1 MITKTIENSGG
12 NTIIRLYLVDDH
24 DMFRETLSK
33 SLARDSNF
41 SVTGSAG
48 DGVQAINDITLLKPD
63 VVLLDV
69 SIEGLNGLDTL
80 KLILNTTP
88 SIKVVMLSMDTS
100 RATVS
105 RAMTNGALGYVTK
118 GDNVTF
124 LKQAIRSVMLERRYL
139 SPSLNLEES
148 FANQL
153 DARESKSITI
163 TPRERE
169 IIQLAAEGCSTKVI
183 ARTLKL
189 SEKTVEAHRS
199 NVYQKLRISNLADLT
214 RYAIRN
220 GITSL

>member
-1 MITKTIENSGG
+1 M
-12 NTIIRLYLVDDH
+12 NTLEANISNKIIQLYLVDDH
-24 DMFRETLSK
+24 EMFRETLSK
-33 SLARDSNF
+33 SLARETNF
-41 SVTGSAG
+41 KVIGSTG
-48 DGVQAINDITLLKPD
+48 DGVHAINDITLLKPD

-80 KLILNTTP
+80 KLILN
-88 SIKVVMLSMDTS
+88 KVSSSRVIMLSMDTS

-118 GDNVTF
+118 GDNVKF
-124 LKQAIRSVMLERRYL
+124 LKQAIKTAMLGRRYL

-153 DARESKSITI
+153 DTTEAKSVTI

-169 IIQLAAEGCSTKVI
+169 IIQLAAEGCSTKAI
-183 ARTLKL
+183 ARTLTL

-199 NVYQKLRISNLADLT
+199 NVYQKLGINNLADLT
-214 RYAIRN
+214 RYAIRH